1 MLKLKGERFTNFT
14 SWFNCSKKLYLKDNL
29 TVVTK
34 VNILISILRLK
45 LIDYWIS
52 KHFDYHNSF

>member
-45 LIDYWIS
+45 LIDY
-52 KHFDYHNSF
+52 